1 MIDSSTCPRLQRFRT
16 SSRPNEAFFSRCHRS
31 VKIYLASSYDVEQ
44 KLWITAVTPPLLYP
58 LLPHSHSAQNHHH
71 HNYSII
77 VFDVIINI
85 ITNIISSSRTEALNN
100 SRNVPIALSVIALP
114 PQPMLW
120 LRKIVYIFPSIC
132 FSSQCLLQ
140 VLKSFQWFLPTEKHF
155 RLSNCKLAN
164 SMGDN

>member
-16 SSRPNEAFFSRCHRS
+16 SSGPNEAFFSRCHRS

-58 LLPHSHSAQNHHH
+58 LLPHHRPK
-71 HNYSII
+71 II
-77 VFDVIINI
+77 I
-85 ITNIISSSRTEALNN
+85 ITITASSWSTSSST
-100 SRNVPIALSVIALP
+100 SSPISYQHQQQKLWITAVMYPLLYPLLP
-114 PQPMLW
+114 PSQPMLW

-140 VLKSFQWFLPTEKHF
+140 VLKSFQWFLPIEKHL
-155 RLSNCKLAN
+155 RLNNCKLAKN
-164 SMGDN
+164 MGDN

>member
-58 LLPHSHSAQNHHH
+58 LLPHSHSAKNHHH

-100 SRNVPIALSVIALP
+100 SRNVPIALSVIAP
-114 PQPMLW
+114 HTADVMAPQDSLYFSKHLFLIPMFASSAQ
-120 LRKIVYIFPSIC
+120 IFSVIPSNW
-132 FSSQCLLQ
+132 
-140 VLKSFQWFLPTEKHF
+140 KAFQI
-155 RLSNCKLAN
+155 
-164 SMGDN
+164 D

>member
-31 VKIYLASSYDVEQ
+31 VKIYLASSSDVEQ
-44 KLWITAVTPPLLYP
+44 KLWITAVTPYCFIHYCPAHPQPKIITLTASSWSTSSSTSSSISSHHQEQKLWITAVTYPLLYP
-58 LLPHSHSAQNHHH
+58 LLPC
-71 HNYSII
+71 
-77 VFDVIINI
+77 
-85 ITNIISSSRTEALNN
+85 
-100 SRNVPIALSVIALP
+100 P

-140 VLKSFQWFLPTEKHF
+140 VLKSFQWVLTSEKHF
-155 RLSNCKLAN
+155 RLNDCKLAKN
-164 SMGDN
+164 MGDI

>member
-77 VFDVIINI
+77 VIDVIINI

-100 SRNVPIALSVIALP
+100 SRNVPIALSVIAPLP
-114 PQPMLW
+114 ADVMAPQDSLYFSKHLFLIPMFASSAQ
-120 LRKIVYIFPSIC
+120 IFSVIPSHW
-132 FSSQCLLQ
+132 
-140 VLKSFQWFLPTEKHF
+140 KTFQIE
-155 RLSNCKLAN
+155 
-164 SMGDN
+164 